1 MADAPALLIFKDY
14 GEEFLK
20 LSQEEAGELL
30 HAIAKFATGEKVNK
44 DKLSRVVSLLFSII
58 EKDSARNEAKYKARQ
73 ETNSKYY
80 QNRKQVSKKSTK
92 AKKKTTKT
100 ATNPTNSTK
109 QAKQV
114 KSKENPKENPSKEP
128 EKAMTDEQA
137 KFLEEFKRICPDKEI
152 DCNLAEMPAVDYN
165 SLLKEIKRSPQF
177 LQKNKALNLK
187 WCIDNAEKIIKGTY
201 KNWSDSGGKHFA
213 NERNYTREEC
223 NSLFQDIDEIEV

>member
-44 DKLSRVVSLLFSII
+44 DKLSRVVNLLFSII
-58 EKDSARNEAKYKARQ
+58 ERDSMRNEAKYKARQ
-73 ETNSKYY
+73 ETNNKYY
-80 QNRKQVSKKSTK
+80 QNKKKAVKKSTK
-92 AKKKTTKT
+92 AKKKPAKT
-100 ATNPTNSTK
+100 STE
-109 QAKQV
+109 QAKITKPAEQV
-114 KSKENPKENPSKEP
+114 NSKEKPKESPPEEP
-128 EKAMTDEQA
+128 DKAMTDEQA

-152 DCNLAEMPAVDYN
+152 DCNLAEMPAVDYT
-165 SLLKEIKRSPQF
+165 SLLKEIKQSPQF

-201 KNWSDSGGKHFA
+201 RNINDSGGKHFA
-213 NERNYTREEC
+213 NERNYSHEEC